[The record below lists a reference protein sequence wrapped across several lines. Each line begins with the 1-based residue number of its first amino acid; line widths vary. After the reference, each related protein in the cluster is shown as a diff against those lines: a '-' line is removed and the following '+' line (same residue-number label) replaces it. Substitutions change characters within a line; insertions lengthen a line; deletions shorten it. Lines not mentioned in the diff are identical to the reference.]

1 LYSPTYEKFRRECYD
16 EEVNQIQQALCGAGR
31 DPVRGLPQTL
41 RESIVRAKVTEK
53 QINFNKSKI
62 PGRFANNNE
71 GGR

>member
-1 LYSPTYEKFRRECYD
+1 MYSPTYGNFRRECYD
-16 EEVNQIQQALCGAGR
+16 EGVNQIQQALCGAGR

-41 RESIVRAKVTEK
+41 RESIVRAKVIEK